1 MKIAI
6 FGLGYVGSVSAA
18 CFCDLGHEVIGVD
31 INSLK
36 VYMINQGK
44 NPVVE
49 PGLQLLIKK
58 YVEQGRLRLLRTF
71 ERRLSLQMF
80 LWFAWA
86 PRV

>member
-18 CFCDLGHEVIGVD
+18 CFCELGHKVIGVD

-49 PGLQLLIKK
+49 PGITAVNKK
-58 YVEQGRLRLLRTF
+58 ICGAGT
-71 ERRLSLQMF
+71 S
-80 LWFAWA
+80 
-86 PRV
+86 